1 MSKIICVICLIF
13 SAIACKAPQFENQ
26 IRRSWSVKFSLC
38 ACQWY
43 DQNKFEKI
51 SKLIPC
57 EKFFEQ
63 NFPCKDGQAEGCF
76 DPTIPN
82 YMYCDDLIGYSKEDW
97 ALKITPKGRELRRF
111 LIDYGMAEK
120 KKR

>member
-13 SAIACKAPQFENQ
+13 SVAACNAPQFKKQ
-26 IRRSWSVKFSLC
+26 VRRVWSVHFNLC

-51 SKLIPC
+51 SDLTDCIEFFRSNFEPC
-57 EKFFEQ
+57 ELDK
-63 NFPCKDGQAEGCF
+63 KDNCF
-76 DPTIPN
+76 DSSIPN

-97 ALKITPKGRELRRF
+97 AVKITPKGKELYRF
-111 LIDYGMAEK
+111 LKDYNHAK
-120 KKR
+120 